1 MRQTLKS
8 FKHQRGLALVE
19 TAIVLPFLIF
29 VMLAASEFTNAF
41 VQHTTL
47 TKAVRDGARYVAE
60 EAIDGTLTLNLSANL
75 IDETKRLVVYGDRDQ
90 NGGTP
95 VVYGLNINDVSV
107 IDAGGDNIEVRVDY
121 AYTGILGSVLPS
133 FGYGADLPLLFN
145 LRASVTMRAL

>member
-1 MRQTLKS
+1 MSPTYK
-8 FKHQRGLALVE
+8 KQRGLALVE
-19 TAIVLPFLIF
+19 TAIVLPFLLF

-41 VQHTTL
+41 IQHTTL
-47 TKAVRDGARYVAE
+47 TKAVRDGARYIAE
-60 EAIDGTLTLNLSANL
+60 EGIDGSLTLNLTNAL

-107 IDAGGDNIEVRVDY
+107 TDVGNENVEVRVDY

-133 FGYGADLPLLFN
+133 FGYGSDLPLLFN